1 MEPIL
6 RAAADR
12 LIHHSAYLRY
22 VVEQMTP
29 EELEAPC
36 AATGYTMGETFAHC
50 VLWLEWVEPVARK
63 LIAEGAETFE
73 PLDDDAMNAAAR
85 ERLGSIAVPELLER
99 MAAAR
104 DELIAAFAG
113 ATHAR
118 TVEPL
123 GGDSIGATLLR
134 WTTHLERHALD
145 IAETLPGLRYDALL
159 LDWTLSAD
167 YRDEGEAARQARLI
181 EDVRAYLATLP
192 EDEDEEEDDFENE
205 AE

>member
-12 LIHHSAYLRY
+12 LIHHTAYLRY

-29 EELEAPC
+29 EELEQTC
-36 AATGYTMGETFAHC
+36 AATGFTMRETLAHC
-50 VLWLEWVEPVARK
+50 VLWLEWIEPPARK

-85 ERLGSIAVPELLER
+85 ERLGAIAVPELLER

-123 GGDSIGATLLR
+123 GSDSIGATLLR

-145 IAETLPGLRYDALL
+145 FAETLPELRYDSLL

-167 YRDEGEAARQARLI
+167 YRDEGEAARQAKLI

-192 EDEDEEEDDFENE
+192 EDDDEDDDDFENE